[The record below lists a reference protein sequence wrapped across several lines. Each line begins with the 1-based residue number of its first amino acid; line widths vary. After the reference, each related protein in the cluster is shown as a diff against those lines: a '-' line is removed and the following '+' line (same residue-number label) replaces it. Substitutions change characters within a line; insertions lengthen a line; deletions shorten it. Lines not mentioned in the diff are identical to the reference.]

1 MHNIIKG
8 EKMKRNSKDP
18 YNFEKTENFIR
29 EYDAK
34 TNVKQPDGK
43 IYMKKQ
49 RGKKKSEDH
58 SE

>member
-1 MHNIIKG
+1 
-8 EKMKRNSKDP
+8 MKRNSKDP

-34 TNVKQPDGK
+34 TNAKQPDGK